1 MRCPEHLQTLDI
13 TPDSPR
19 MRAEVR
25 PLFRALRPALTDEA
39 FERFAVE
46 AYGQGLVFTAAY
58 GSSGTDGGACLAVAT
73 HRTLA
78 TSRGRIL
85 HVDDL
90 VTDAGRRSGG
100 VGARLFDVLVG
111 RARAAGCDGV
121 ELDSGVTNVAAHRFY
136 HARRMSIG
144 ALHFRLDV
152 HA

>member
-1 MRCPEHLQTLDI
+1 MRSPQPLETVDVV
-13 TPDSPR
+13 PGSPR
-19 MRAEVR
+19 MRDDVR
-25 PLFRALRPALTDEA
+25 PLLCALRPALTEDA
-39 FERFAVE
+39 FDRFAVE

-58 GSSGTDGGACLAVAT
+58 GADGACAAVAT

-85 HVDDL
+85 QVDDL

-100 VGARLFDVLVG
+100 VGARLFDVLVE

-136 HARRMSIG
+136 HARRMSIA
-144 ALHFRLDV
+144 ALHFRFDV
-152 HA
+152 RA